1 VPHNIFLK
9 KKLIPLICSF
19 FSSYEDY
26 DTDFVDHLRGE
37 FAMTIWDERKGRL
50 LVVRDRYGIKPVYYT
65 TINGTFMAASE
76 IKAFL
81 AFGWKPEWVSYS

>member
-1 VPHNIFLK
+1 V
-9 KKLIPLICSF
+9 
-19 FSSYEDY
+19 
-26 DTDFVDHLRGE
+26 
-37 FAMTIWDERKGRL
+37 AIWDERKGRL